1 MKNKNLNEEISRIK
15 SLFTEERLYGNLCE
29 KNIINESQYKRL
41 LKEDENFDLFKNN
54 IEQMIE
60 QLSDIDKEIGN
71 IIRGKLSKEGLDYV
85 TKQTDVSK
93 ELIGK
98 VYKKIFVGD
107 KDVVSLY
114 GSRVPKFVNNVRQMM
129 AQLRR
134 LDNIDVNKIKHV
146 YANYGYNEEDENIS
160 TATYII
166 NDVYESIYG
175 NTSFEPEINEPKT
188 FEPEINEPK
197 KETNLFDE
205 PFDMNI
211 SGTYY
216 KTGFT
221 TYRSGGV
228 EIHDVRTIIAP
239 KRPLFKP
246 IFTDSAQTK
255 RAFGSGKS
263 LPEKKVFTL
272 IDGLT
277 IDGAGRFDG
286 AHTIS
291 FVFDKD
297 SKITLDDVKGELE
310 ELNKKINVNYK
321 EGKDKN
327 ISFEEKMNNYN
338 DLYTNHFFYT
348 KFKPNAMEGIKK
360 MIDDY
365 VKKHNK
371 EFISEKWSKKY
382 KKSIDCNNPK
392 GFSQR
397 AHCQGRKKNKK

>member
-1 MKNKNLNEEISRIK
+1 MKIIIS
-15 SLFTEERLYGNLCE
+15 
-29 KNIINESQYKRL
+29 ESQYKRL
-41 LKEDENFDLFKNN
+41 LKEDIDFNLFKDN
-54 IEQMIE
+54 IKKMIR
-60 QLSDIDKEIGN
+60 QLNDINKEIGN
-71 IIRGKLSKEGLDYV
+71 IIRVKLLKEGLDYV
-85 TKQTDVSK
+85 TKQTNVSK
-93 ELIGK
+93 ELIDK
-98 VYKKIFVGD
+98 VYQKFVGSRG
-107 KDVVSLY
+107 VVSSY
-114 GSRVPKFVNNVRQMM
+114 DSRIPKFVNNVRQMIVL
-129 AQLRR
+129 LRH
-134 LDNIDVNKIKHV
+134 LDNIDENKIKHI
-146 YANYGYNEEDENIS
+146 YGNYGYNEEYKDILN
-160 TATYII
+160 ATYII

-205 PFDMNI
+205 PFDINI
-211 SGTYY
+211 SGTFDR
-216 KTGFT
+216 GFN
-221 TYRSGGV
+221 TYRSGGT
-228 EIHDVRTIIAP
+228 EIDDVRTIIGP
-239 KRPLFKP
+239 KRPLYKP
-246 IFTDSAQTK
+246 IFTDSLQAK
-255 RAFGSGKS
+255 KAFGSGKP

-272 IDGLT
+272 IDSLT
-277 IDGAGRFDG
+277 IDGAGRSDG

-310 ELNKKINVNYK
+310 KLNKEININYK
-321 EGKDKN
+321 EGRDEN
-327 ISFEEKMNNYN
+327 VSFEEKMNNYN
-338 DLYTNHFFYT
+338 DLYANHFFYT

-397 AHCQGRKKNKK
+397 AHCQGRKKKK

>member
-15 SLFTEERLYGNLCE
+15 SLFNEERLYGNLCE

-85 TKQTDVSK
+85 TRQTDVSK

-98 VYKKIFVGD
+98 VYQKIFVGD

-114 GSRVPKFVNNVRQMM
+114 DSRVPKFVNNVRQMM
-129 AQLRR
+129 VQLRR

-146 YANYGYNEEDENIS
+146 YANYGYNEEDENIL

-175 NTSFEPEINEPKT
+175 NTSFEPKINEPKT

-216 KTGFT
+216 KRGFD

-228 EIHDVRTIIAP
+228 EIGDVRTIIAP

-246 IFTDSAQTK
+246 IFTDSVQSK
-255 RAFGSGKS
+255 RAFGSGKP

-277 IDGAGRFDG
+277 IDGAGRSDG

-310 ELNKKINVNYK
+310 KLNKEININYK
-321 EGKDKN
+321 EGKDEN
-327 ISFEEKMNNYN
+327 VSFEERRNNYN
-338 DLYTNHFFYT
+338 DLYANHFFYT

-397 AHCQGRKKNKK
+397 AHCQGRKKKK

>member
-1 MKNKNLNEEISRIK
+1 MKIIIS
-15 SLFTEERLYGNLCE
+15 
-29 KNIINESQYKRL
+29 ESQYKRL
-41 LKEDENFDLFKNN
+41 LKEDIDFNLFKDN
-54 IEQMIE
+54 IKKMIR
-60 QLSDIDKEIGN
+60 QLNDINKEIGN
-71 IIRGKLSKEGLDYV
+71 IIRVKLLKEGLDYV
-85 TKQTDVSK
+85 TKQTNVSK
-93 ELIGK
+93 ELIDK
-98 VYKKIFVGD
+98 VYQKFVGSRG
-107 KDVVSLY
+107 VVSSY
-114 GSRVPKFVNNVRQMM
+114 DSRIPKFVNNVRQMIVL
-129 AQLRR
+129 LRH
-134 LDNIDVNKIKHV
+134 LDNIDENKIKHI
-146 YANYGYNEEDENIS
+146 YGNYGYNEEYKDILN
-160 TATYII
+160 ATYII

-175 NTSFEPEINEPKT
+175 NTSFETDEIKPKT

-205 PFDMNI
+205 PFDINI

-216 KTGFT
+216 KRGFT

-228 EIHDVRTIIAP
+228 EIDDVRTIIAP
-239 KRPLFKP
+239 KRPLYKP
-246 IFTDSAQTK
+246 IFTDSVQSK
-255 RAFGSGKS
+255 INPWFPSRKP

-277 IDGAGRFDG
+277 IDGAGRSDG

-310 ELNKKINVNYK
+310 KLNKEININYK
-321 EGKDKN
+321 EGRDEN
-327 ISFEEKMNNYN
+327 VSFEEKMNNYN
-338 DLYTNHFFYT
+338 DLYANHFFYT

-397 AHCQGRKKNKK
+397 AHCQGRKKKK